1 MKKFIFALVLVAMIV
16 IAGVFY
22 IGTQLDSIVAR
33 LIESQG
39 SAATQTPVRV
49 DGVVIKLSEASATI
63 SNLTVGNPEGF
74 SGNAIEMENFSLAI
88 DPTSLTTD
96 TIVIKDVTVGGAHL
110 SIQQQGTGNNLRQ
123 LMSNLERFQQAGDQS
138 AEDGGKQLIIDR
150 FTLEGASASLSAPDL
165 TEDREVTLP
174 TIVVRDIGRASN
186 GATGAQVAQQLLG
199 PVIEKSLSS
208 AAMQSLKDKASDK
221 LEEAKDS
228 ILKGLSDALGGEDE
242 PENE

>member
-74 SGNAIEMENFSLAI
+74 SGNAIEMENFSLSI

-110 SIQQQGTGNNLRQ
+110 SIQQQGTSNNLRQ
-123 LMSNLERFQQAGDQS
+123 LMSNLERLQQAGDQS
-138 AEDGGKQLIIDR
+138 AEDSGKQLIIDR

-208 AAMQSLKDKASDK
+208 AAMQSLKEKASDK

-228 ILKGLSDALGGEDE
+228 ILKGLSDALGGEEE